1 MTILLD
7 PGHGNNTPGK
17 RSPDGR
23 FLEYKFN
30 RIIASS
36 LNAKLISKGFDSR
49 IIVPEEEDIPLAERC
64 RRVNALCRALGVS
77 NVILVSIHANAA
89 GNGSKWMNA
98 RGWSCYTSPGKTKA
112 DELATC
118 MYSAAAEI
126 FKDLIIRRDF
136 SDGDPDYEEN
146 FYILRHTICPAVL
159 VENFFYDNPDD
170 LRFLESEEGQARI
183 VEALMEGVGRF
194 LTSLNHQ

>member
-7 PGHGNNTPGK
+7 PGHGNNTLGK

-49 IIVPEEEDIPLAERC
+49 IIVSEEEDIPLTERC
-64 RRVNALCRALGVS
+64 RRVNALCRALGTR

-118 MYSAAAEI
+118 MYSAAADI
-126 FKDLIIRRDF
+126 FKKLTIRRDF

-146 FYILRHTICPAVL
+146 FYILRHTHCPAVL
-159 VENFFYDNPDD
+159 VENFFYDNPED

-183 VEALMEGVGRF
+183 VEALMEGVGRYIA
-194 LTSLNHQ
+194 LLE